1 MEILELPALAPK
13 TKLTGTVIK
22 TSIAGAIIDIGQPLP
37 GVIHISQLRK
47 DPPVNRVE
55 EVLQVGQQVEVWVK
69 RVREDRIELTMIE
82 PLPLEWKEMTPGMV
96 VKGKVVRIEN
106 YGAFVE
112 IGAER
117 PALIHVS
124 EMAHHFVKH
133 PREILK
139 EGDEIEA
146 VLLSA
151 DRRKKQIRLSLKA
164 LQPEPVVAEATAE
177 ASKAERP
184 RKGKKARN
192 VEKAE
197 KAQKSEKA
205 EKAESPVAAVERSQE
220 STTTELT
227 AMQIAWLEAL
237 ERAKARQKQ
246 STLN

>member
-37 GVIHISQLRK
+37 GIIHISQLRK
-47 DPPVNRVE
+47 TPPVNRVE

-69 RVREDRIELTMIE
+69 RVRDNRIELTMIE
-82 PLPLEWKEMTPGMV
+82 PLPLEWKEMTPGMI

-106 YGAFVE
+106 YGAFVD

-133 PREILK
+133 PSEILK
-139 EGDEIEA
+139 EGDEVEA

-151 DRRKKQIRLSLKA
+151 DRRRKQIRLSMKA
-164 LQPEPVVAEATAE
+164 LQPEPVVEEPVAEVPKVKRPRKAKKAKKTEQTEKSEAPVATAE
-177 ASKAERP
+177 
-184 RKGKKARN
+184 
-192 VEKAE
+192 
-197 KAQKSEKA
+197 
-205 EKAESPVAAVERSQE
+205 RSDE
-220 STTTELT
+220 PATTELT

-246 STLN
+246 ATLN